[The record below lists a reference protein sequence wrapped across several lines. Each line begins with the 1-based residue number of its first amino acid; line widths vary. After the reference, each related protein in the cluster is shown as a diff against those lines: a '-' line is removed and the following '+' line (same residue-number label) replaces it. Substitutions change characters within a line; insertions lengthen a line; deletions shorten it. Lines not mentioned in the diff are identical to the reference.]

1 MMKLNSKAV
10 KAVSG
15 FLGLATAVM
24 MVAPAIASAD
34 TTSCSYVFTKALKKG
49 VTDTEVMNL
58 QKVLNMSADTQ
69 VAASGVGS
77 MGNETNYFGGLT
89 TGAVVKFQNKFASDI
104 LTPNGLTSGTGFVGV
119 STRAKLNAMC
129 NGTTSTTGTTS
140 TVPGC
145 TSTVG
150 FSPTTGQ
157 PCSASTT
164 TTTTTGTGVSAML
177 DPMSPAASVLI
188 SGQGVATLGVFK
200 ITNAGSVAAKV
211 TSLKLT
217 RTGVSSDATLNNV
230 YLYNGPTRI
239 TDAASITTGM
249 INFNDT
255 AGIVMVPAM
264 SSVSV
269 SVRADL
275 AGSTNGQTIGVMLTD
290 LVTDA
295 GVTAGL
301 PVSGAQHTIAA
312 APSGMTTANFASS
325 SMPGTSSGQTV
336 DPQSDYVVWGATV
349 SIGSRAAN
357 LSSIRFQQIGSVLA
371 DDITNF
377 RLMVDGVAVGTAV
390 AKVDAN
396 RFVTFA
402 LPTPLALSA
411 TTHTVKLMAD
421 IVGGTNRNFQFS
433 LRRVVDVELWDSQ
446 LNVVVTPTALN
457 ASFTAVESANT
468 VAINVGTLSIT
479 KKTDSPSGN
488 LVLGG
493 SAVTFAKFDVK
504 AAGERLKV
512 ENLRVVHDSSD
523 NVWTGIRNGGL
534 FLNGTQIGS
543 TATINELAQSPAYT
557 QFNLGSSMVLE
568 PGVNYVLEVRGDVY
582 NTNTTSGTALVAGT
596 TTTVSIA
603 AGSSNVQRLSTLS
616 YLSNGAT
623 AGNTLTTASGS
634 ITSAKYSAYANQT
647 VTVPQTAYKLGDF
660 RVTTGSAEAVNADN
674 FTVTLNGDT
683 NGTAGIAAGYITNL
697 YVVYGAKTTT
707 VKTTGATTQSW
718 SINEALPA
726 NSTTNVA
733 VYATLSTSM
742 TGIASTTLLVS
753 GTSQNGGGAV
763 TSGTAVGQNI
773 TVASGSLTTAVDA
786 STPVTANVVGL
797 TMPKVASFKYTSLY
811 DTFTL
816 KDMGVT
822 TQGGSAIANIVF
834 RVGATEVGRA
844 AMNGSTATGTG
855 LNVTVPANGSVI
867 VDAYADLGP
876 IGVGAATTSQNV
888 AVTLVSTKYQNSNGV
903 VAYENTTRAGNATYV
918 FKTKPTITNVA
929 LPTSVLTTGTVT
941 IGKVMVT
948 ADAGGTVAWRRLV
961 WNVSTSSP
969 SGSFVISAPVLYDA
983 ADEST
988 ALSGIT
994 TTYTNNGGVTG
1005 AAGGIITASSTAGAA
1020 EQQISGSKTY
1030 VLKVTVAGAPV
1041 TGSAISSTL
1050 AASSTSRTA
1059 PSSDNAFGA
1068 TRFPT
1073 FAWSDMSALSH
1084 DETTSDWMDDYLV
1097 KNLPTDAQTVT
1108 K

>member
-24 MVAPAIASAD
+24 MIAPAIASAD

-69 VAASGVGS
+69 VAATGVGS
-77 MGNETNYFGGLT
+77 MGNETSYFGGLT
-89 TGAVVKFQNKFASDI
+89 KMAVVKFQNKFASDI
-104 LTPNGLTSGTGFVGV
+104 LTPNGLTAGTGLVGV

-129 NGTTSTTGTTS
+129 GGTTSTTGTTS

-164 TTTTTGTGVSAML
+164 TTTTSGTGVSAML
-177 DPMSPAASVLI
+177 DPMSPPASVLI
-188 SGQGVATLGVFK
+188 SGQGVATLAVFK
-200 ITNAGSVAAKV
+200 ITNASSVAAKV

-239 TDAASITTGM
+239 TDAASITTGV

-269 SVRADL
+269 AVRADL

-295 GVTAGL
+295 GATAGL

-325 SMPGTSSGQTV
+325 SMPGTSSGLTV
-336 DPQSDYVVWGATV
+336 DPQNDYTVWGATLT
-349 SIGSRAAN
+349 IGSRAAK

-433 LRRVVDVELWDSQ
+433 LRRVVDVEVWDSQ

-457 ASFTAVESANT
+457 ASFVAVEAANT

-479 KKTDSPSGN
+479 KSTASPSGN
-488 LVLGG
+488 IVLGG
-493 SAVTFAKFDVK
+493 SAMTLAKFDVK

-512 ENLRVVHDSSD
+512 ENLRVSHTGSD
-523 NVWTGIRNGGL
+523 ANFAGIRNGGL
-534 FLNGTQIGS
+534 FLDGTQIGS
-543 TATINELAQSPAYT
+543 TATINEDSQSTPYT

-568 PGVNYVLEVRGDVY
+568 PGVSHVLEVRGDVY
-582 NTNTTSGTALVAGT
+582 NTNTADTLIAGT
-596 TTTVSIA
+596 TTVINIA
-603 AGSSNVQRLSTLS
+603 AGSSNVQRMSTLS
-616 YLSNGAT
+616 YFGNSA
-623 AGNTLTTASGS
+623 ASGNTLTTASGS
-634 ITSAKYSAYANQT
+634 ITAAKYSTYANQT
-647 VTVPQTAYKLGDF
+647 VTVPQTAFKLGDF
-660 RVTTGSAEAVNADN
+660 RVTTGSAEAVNADTM
-674 FTVTLNGDT
+674 TVGLLGDT

-697 YVVYGAKTTT
+697 YVVYGSKTTT
-707 VKTTGATTQSW
+707 VKTTGASTQSF
-718 SINEALPA
+718 SINEVLPA

-733 VYATLSTSM
+733 VYGTLSTSM

-822 TQGGSAIANIVF
+822 TQGGSAISNVVF
-834 RVGATEVGRA
+834 KVGATEVGRA

-855 LNVTVPANGSVI
+855 LNVTVPANGTVV
-867 VDAYADLGP
+867 VDVYADLGP

-888 AVTLVSTKYQNSNGV
+888 AVTLVSTKYMNSNGV
-903 VAYENTTRAGNATYV
+903 VSYENNTRAGNATYV
-918 FKTKPTITNVA
+918 FKTKPTISNVA
-929 LPTSVLTTGTVT
+929 LPTSVLNTGTVT
-941 IGKVMVT
+941 IGKVMIT
-948 ADAGGTVAWRRLV
+948 ADAGGSLAWRRLV
-961 WNVSTSSP
+961 FNVATSSP

-1005 AAGGIITASSTAGAA
+1005 AAGGVITASSTAGAA

-1030 VLKVTVAGAPV
+1030 VLKVTVTGAPV
-1041 TGSAISSTL
+1041 TGSAISTSL

-1059 PSSDNAFGA
+1059 PSSDNAFGTTA
-1068 TRFPT
+1068 GRFPT
-1073 FAWSDMSALSH
+1073 IAWSDMSALSH